1 MKMKNADILLA
12 LEEIAANI
20 GIELRYEKGDFEGGL
35 CRVDQEQ
42 LIIINTNLLTQRK
55 ITLLARELSTVN
67 LDDVFIV
74 PAIRNIIET
83 ERNKLNEEIK
93 TQDRKER
100 EHE

>member
-1 MKMKNADILLA
+1 MKMKSADILLA

-35 CRVDQEQ
+35 CRVDQDQ
-42 LIIINTNLLTQRK
+42 LIIINANLMTQRK